1 MIKTVAFTAVMS
13 FVSMNAFSA
22 SMPAENIAGVIS
34 VELGKFYGSYSKN
47 VTDSSFSDCL
57 EYTKKAARPLVII
70 WAANASGYNNFL
82 ENLATD
88 NRRFIGRLQTKKCCY
103 SLWYGYGGA
112 AGEAASFAQS
122 VCGASLTS
130 PVVAFYGVCEDGFV
144 VKSPGGTFSSMATL
158 EGHINTFVNNFNKLA
173 TQHKYTPPQA
183 SAGFAIKDGE
193 LKVTV
198 ETETVYVPFIRTNS
212 LDKAETNW
220 LEVIYPGGEIS
231 TNEFEWVQGGEYLD
245 VKLELAGKLTNVN
258 DKATLVLLNTN
269 HLAVATNSITCV
281 AQPAN
286 ACAFPHLPG
295 AIVTPGYGEWTTDA
309 ALIKS
314 AGDGFFLAVNG
325 GVVWDAGLRAFNE
338 AVFASADFEEWCASN
353 KVSLVYLDKAEPETG
368 ASLFSYNVASNGNS
382 GASFMSMNG
391 LSATQGEEYA
401 AQAEADA
408 KELFG
413 GRGATAL
420 PDTFQIAF
428 VRADGSVSGFLAPY
442 FDADGKC
449 DLNETLARLGELVEQ
464 AADGAEAANDLPDEP
479 ENWAKAGLPSI
490 AFGGE
495 ATGTLSVNDTIDCI
509 QLTGDGWAD
518 GKVVFGTSTSN
529 AFVTVLCRDEKS
541 GECCELDGGLSVFA
555 TNGVRD
561 AEIVY
566 SLSQEDVDAGR
577 LFVSVSG
584 YERAG
589 SDKKYG
595 GKSSFDYTVSAYSAT
610 PNAGL
615 ISFSGQA
622 ATVIQA
628 ATNQVLQVPLVRFV
642 GSDGSLDI
650 TVSLD
655 EAATTATGRYEFAE
669 QTLTWTN
676 GEESVKYVPVTLK
689 GSEFNDGMRK
699 IVLSIK
705 ENDLFKD
712 VESYYTVYTITYGK
726 EPSDEGQ
733 IKVET
738 VEPGAQPDGRIYVR
752 YGTDGSLRSDSTI
765 SLLLNRTGGKGPAA
779 AYISWKNGGT
789 SMKETQE
796 WAHYATGEREV
807 FIEDGFPEPGKSGYS
822 DVTIS
827 VTSSNSVPVVKDGS
841 ILKVRVLPGDAPL
854 FDGDDVKWSGVQY
867 TTTMTN
873 LTSVA
878 IPDGMT
884 VKSLVKISGSVPAG
898 LKVTLVDGKLVV
910 TGTPTAGTVDT
921 TATYWVLLERDG
933 GGRLYSM
940 PVTVTFKNKALADV
954 NDGFVKAR
962 SWNGL
967 PLHSEDGTR
976 LAGLL
981 DLTVSKNGKTSAR
994 YRMNGGRAVA
1004 FSAPGL
1010 AAVDESGTVSLYAEK
1025 SACCGGKWIFGATLG
1040 ADGSL
1045 GATVSQ
1051 GGGCADE
1058 ILVGAADIPAGA
1070 QQWST
1075 NHTAEVFGG
1084 NYVAAFVLDATTNE
1098 NTLCFGS
1105 PAIRLKCDTRS
1116 LWNRGAV
1123 MFAGTLPNGKNISG
1137 TSYLVPVTNNAAS
1150 ATLSVFASSSSDTFA
1165 AMVDIDGTALCAT
1178 PNVIPF
1184 WSHDEAGIES
1194 LSYKNNYDVIG
1205 ALWSWAGWSWSGG
1218 TVNVNKTSGMAS
1230 GVISVKLDEKSDRQT
1245 RVKWRGFAIPGET
1258 PRVLGSCWYD
1268 ATKPDVDAQGRN
1280 RKRTVRVGDAVDLTA
1295 AE

>member
-428 VRADGSVSGFLAPY
+428 VRADGSVAGFLAPY

-689 GSEFNDGMRK
+689 AANSTMACER
-699 IVLSIK
+699 LSLASK
-705 ENDLFKD
+705 K
-712 VESYYTVYTITYGK
+712 TIC
-726 EPSDEGQ
+726 
-733 IKVET
+733 
-738 VEPGAQPDGRIYVR
+738 
-752 YGTDGSLRSDSTI
+752 LR
-765 SLLLNRTGGKGPAA
+765 
-779 AYISWKNGGT
+779 
-789 SMKETQE
+789 M
-796 WAHYATGEREV
+796 
-807 FIEDGFPEPGKSGYS
+807 
-822 DVTIS
+822 
-827 VTSSNSVPVVKDGS
+827 
-841 ILKVRVLPGDAPL
+841 
-854 FDGDDVKWSGVQY
+854 
-867 TTTMTN
+867 
-873 LTSVA
+873 
-878 IPDGMT
+878 
-884 VKSLVKISGSVPAG
+884 
-898 LKVTLVDGKLVV
+898 
-910 TGTPTAGTVDT
+910 
-921 TATYWVLLERDG
+921 
-933 GGRLYSM
+933 
-940 PVTVTFKNKALADV
+940 
-954 NDGFVKAR
+954 
-962 SWNGL
+962 
-967 PLHSEDGTR
+967 
-976 LAGLL
+976 
-981 DLTVSKNGKTSAR
+981 
-994 YRMNGGRAVA
+994 
-1004 FSAPGL
+1004 
-1010 AAVDESGTVSLYAEK
+1010 
-1025 SACCGGKWIFGATLG
+1025 
-1040 ADGSL
+1040 
-1045 GATVSQ
+1045 
-1051 GGGCADE
+1051 
-1058 ILVGAADIPAGA
+1058 
-1070 QQWST
+1070 
-1075 NHTAEVFGG
+1075 
-1084 NYVAAFVLDATTNE
+1084 
-1098 NTLCFGS
+1098 
-1105 PAIRLKCDTRS
+1105 
-1116 LWNRGAV
+1116 
-1123 MFAGTLPNGKNISG
+1123 
-1137 TSYLVPVTNNAAS
+1137 
-1150 ATLSVFASSSSDTFA
+1150 
-1165 AMVDIDGTALCAT
+1165 
-1178 PNVIPF
+1178 
-1184 WSHDEAGIES
+1184 
-1194 LSYKNNYDVIG
+1194 
-1205 ALWSWAGWSWSGG
+1205 
-1218 TVNVNKTSGMAS
+1218 
-1230 GVISVKLDEKSDRQT
+1230 
-1245 RVKWRGFAIPGET
+1245 
-1258 PRVLGSCWYD
+1258 
-1268 ATKPDVDAQGRN
+1268 
-1280 RKRTVRVGDAVDLTA
+1280 
-1295 AE
+1295 